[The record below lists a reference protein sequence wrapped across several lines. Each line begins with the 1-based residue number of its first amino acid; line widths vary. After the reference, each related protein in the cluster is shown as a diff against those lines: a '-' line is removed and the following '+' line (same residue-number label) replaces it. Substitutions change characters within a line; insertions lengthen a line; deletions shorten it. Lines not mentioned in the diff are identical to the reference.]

1 MITDCSAF
9 ILFSLQMINCNSA
22 NIVYPRLL
30 ESRDGNGDL
39 VLNIHKKL
47 TLYLEKSTVLADN
60 FYLDSSTA
68 AGTRRTTLKGQDIE
82 ANLYHDKK
90 HQSSLIV
97 TRSINGIEVRGILNS
112 EFTITPALVSERSSN
127 GTVAHNIT
135 PIERTSRVGVHE
147 DARKNGKS
155 LQYHANIPS
164 NAKVKRRRSPSKFVV
179 ELWLLVSKEYRAAF
193 NNCDEFLI
201 YLATT
206 VNANDTLTKDEVCSV
221 HNEGLWRRISQA
233 TCGVD
238 AEDTLNKTRFLVGAS
253 MEADL
258 FYLLTS
264 KDLVYN
270 FRRDNITILSDVL
283 GIAYMSGVCT
293 SLKAG
298 VGEDQPRTY
307 SGVTTMAH
315 EISHLLGSLHDGQA
329 PPPNMEGHPGGANC
343 PPRDGY
349 LMGDSMFTHN
359 EYRLSSCTKEQIQYN
374 FRRLPRDCIMLRK
387 EAIEKNDNYP
397 GQILDH
403 LKYCQALHPNEPDVW
418 PEDKRG
424 QDYKKC
430 KISCC
435 WISYYEEEDYT
446 ETFCEDHRMLEAM
459 PCGQNKDTTPCHPIM
474 CVLFSGGCSWG
485 SAAEYSS
492 LAMNYFIAIL
502 ARMGRTPD

>member
-206 VNANDTLTKDEVCSV
+206 VNAVALRFINMTNPKIRFQLNGVTIDYNDTLTKDEVCSV

-315 EISHLLGSLHDGQA
+315 EISHL
-329 PPPNMEGHPGGANC
+329 
-343 PPRDGY
+343 
-349 LMGDSMFTHN
+349 
-359 EYRLSSCTKEQIQYN
+359 
-374 FRRLPRDCIMLRK
+374 RLPRDCIMLRK